1 MRGDHSKL
9 WSSEGTKKTKQLLLK
24 NIYIGI
30 VNPLTA
36 FAPDFEVSW
45 SLAVLNPRF
54 EIQIFQYE

>member
-24 NIYIGI
+24 KIYIYIGV

-45 SLAVLNPRF
+45 SLAVF
-54 EIQIFQYE
+54 KS